1 MATSK
6 LIQGDTITET
16 THAANGFDPAT
27 SDDKISYTSAR
38 VAKPVYNKYKNSTT
52 KPKVFGYYTDW
63 SQYDSRLQ
71 GNMSQPGRGYDL
83 TNVSPTAYDKL
94 IFGFVGITGFRKIDK
109 ENRDV
114 VAEAAAQCGKV
125 KYEPTF
131 LDP

>member
-71 GNMSQPGRGYDL
+71 GNMSQP
-83 TNVSPTAYDKL
+83 TA
-94 IFGFVGITGFRKIDK
+94 VNHPATGG
-109 ENRDV
+109 
-114 VAEAAAQCGKV
+114 ASLYGQSAAC
-125 KYEPTF
+125 
-131 LDP
+131 DD